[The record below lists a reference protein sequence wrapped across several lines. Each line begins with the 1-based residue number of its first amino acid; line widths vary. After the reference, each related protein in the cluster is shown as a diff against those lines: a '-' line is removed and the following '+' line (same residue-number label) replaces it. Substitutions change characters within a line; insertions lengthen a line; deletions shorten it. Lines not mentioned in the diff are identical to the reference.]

1 MKRQQGANGTAGVAD
16 GVTDEITAA
25 IKRPKKSATGS
36 SVAVTSATSVDPSAD
51 ASSVTA
57 SIAFSA
63 ATGSSIAAP
72 SVATSAAPS
81 TAASPTAASSAAAGF
96 DAGGE
101 KKGNVRTC
109 YAARLRELPLSL
121 EEFGLRGEEGVT
133 APLLLGYPDS
143 RLVVVELT
151 ADGFLKHMVR
161 RIVGALRE
169 VGNGRRAPDEM
180 FGNAAGREPPAV
192 PARGLWLD
200 TVWLDDQV

>member
-1 MKRQQGANGTAGVAD
+1 M
-16 GVTDEITAA
+16 
-25 IKRPKKSATGS
+25 
-36 SVAVTSATSVDPSAD
+36 
-51 ASSVTA
+51 
-57 SIAFSA
+57 
-63 ATGSSIAAP
+63 
-72 SVATSAAPS
+72 
-81 TAASPTAASSAAAGF
+81 
-96 DAGGE
+96 
-101 KKGNVRTC
+101 RTC

-121 EEFGLRGEEGVT
+121 EEFGLRGEEGGA

-180 FGNAAGREPPAV
+180 FGNAARREPPAV